1 MEEKELISQE
11 LQQLHKL
18 VTKLA
23 MEIAVKNMRLFHMTL
38 KSVVLEK
45 WKLIMMLLVKEPHV
59 SLTEVAKS
67 LATRKS
73 RIYLESGVNKRAYK
87 KAAFQ
92 LFLSVIERLQPA
104 LLNIEKTRLELEYQ
118 REQIE
123 LRTNEIDKREIQ
135 IKSEHEKLESL
146 MREIEDGG
154 DDLQCLETLNQTPIS
169 KEHNAELQE
178 ARKALIHIICKD
190 YLMQRLTLE
199 LNGWARFKL
208 SHFKM
213 L

>member
-67 LATRKS
+67 LATRK
-73 RIYLESGVNKRAYK
+73 
-87 KAAFQ
+87 
-92 LFLSVIERLQPA
+92 RLQPA

-178 ARKALIHIICKD
+178 ARKALI
-190 YLMQRLTLE
+190 RTLF
-199 LNGWARFKL
+199 ARTT
-208 SHFKM
+208 
-213 L
+213 